1 METLD
6 LDVTS
11 NHRRRRPIQIKKQT
25 KMLSK
30 LNQYYQSIMIGRFSI
45 IWLFTRRIL
54 TYIFSFQNTRA
65 TVQRPEGSL
74 IKNNSH
80 DSKRKK
86 EI

>member
-6 LDVTS
+6 LDVIS

-45 IWLFTRRIL
+45 TYLVVHAQNPDLHLFISKHARNSPTARGLPYKKQLTR
-54 TYIFSFQNTRA
+54 F
-65 TVQRPEGSL
+65 
-74 IKNNSH
+74 
-80 DSKRKK
+80 
-86 EI
+86 